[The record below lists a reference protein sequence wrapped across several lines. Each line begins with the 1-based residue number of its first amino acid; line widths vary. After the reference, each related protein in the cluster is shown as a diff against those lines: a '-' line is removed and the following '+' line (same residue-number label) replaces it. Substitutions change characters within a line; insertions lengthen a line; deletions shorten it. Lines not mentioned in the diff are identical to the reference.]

1 MVSFSSDLA
10 YPLMMSG
17 TILLGLAMLSL
28 VGLAAWREWI
38 GLQRAK
44 LQQGQSASD
53 GAPDGMAEG
62 DAMVTR
68 IEMADLRERLR
79 QLEAIAAG
87 VDL

>member
-1 MVSFSSDLA
+1 MFSFSSDLA
-10 YPLMMSG
+10 YPMMMSG
-17 TILLGLAMLSL
+17 TILLGLAMVSL

-38 GLQRAK
+38 ALQRAK
-44 LQQGQSASD
+44 LQHSAS
-53 GAPDGMAEG
+53 AATAFENG
-62 DAMVTR
+62 DAMATR